1 MHVPHNPWLEAMRD
15 FGVIAAADLAAIGAH
30 EAISKKYTNLP
41 TFQPMAKEARLA
53 VTKSLRG
60 LAARDAAYTRGISNM
75 PSGKGSR
82 VITKTA
88 GVAEDQA
95 RVSQFQHDSRHNKL
109 RWATPEASQAIQS
122 AATAGAAYAATKGL
136 AHMIPSAG
144 AAAPWLAGAAGLYS
158 ATDYGKK
165 VSAHESRGN
174 KLMAAIIRDQARQTD
189 ERIKQAQEQRD
200 PNYVRAGAVGAATG
214 ATIGGV
220 LGAGAG
226 AHLGANLGDIKWGL
240 SDSSKKSLAQDAVDG
255 VKTIAKSSWKGAK
268 VGGAVGAVALGALG
282 AKKFIDGERQRTKQ
296 ANIVEELAEEGFNH
310 AVNHKLFHSGHQ
322 KHPNKY
328 IEKVAE
334 WNDRGAFMGGAAG
347 MLTGDIVHDLTHAG
361 PELLSKKNLAYMTGG
376 ALLGTALG
384 GLSPHEKRAFFGAA
398 MRSLGQAKNVA
409 SHLAKPKIDVAKNA
423 FKNATKIE
431 KGIAGGVA
439 GTVAIGSF
447 AAGRT
452 SKGDNSNQIKQANVV
467 DGAIHAGH
475 GILNHLGN
483 TMGHLSGGHVKKYVA
498 TNARK
503 TTQAELDALHKMDD
517 DSMLKEFLPDS
528 KEHAALVDLIQRRK
542 GARALAG
549 GAAAYGVYNKVTG
562 APNGTAY

>member
-1 MHVPHNPWLEAMRD
+1 MHVPHNPWLDALRD

-41 TFQPMAKEARLA
+41 TFQPMAKEAHLA

-165 VSAHESRGN
+165 VSAHENRIN
-174 KLMAAIIRDQARQTD
+174 KTMAAIIRNEA
-189 ERIKQAQEQRD
+189 
-200 PNYVRAGAVGAATG
+200 
-214 ATIGGV
+214 
-220 LGAGAG
+220 
-226 AHLGANLGDIKWGL
+226 
-240 SDSSKKSLAQDAVDG
+240 LA
-255 VKTIAKSSWKGAK
+255 
-268 VGGAVGAVALGALG
+268 
-282 AKKFIDGERQRTKQ
+282 KQ

-334 WNDRGAFMGGAAG
+334 WNDRGAFMG
-347 MLTGDIVHDLTHAG
+347 
-361 PELLSKKNLAYMTGG
+361 
-376 ALLGTALG
+376 TALG
-384 GLSPHEKRAFFGAA
+384 GLSPHEKKAFFGAA
-398 MRSLGQAKNVA
+398 IRSLGQAKNVA

>member
-1 MHVPHNPWLEAMRD
+1 MQPVYKIVQQAPHNPWLEAMRD

-136 AHMIPSAG
+136 AHMVPSAG

-165 VSAHESRGN
+165 VSAHENRIN
-174 KLMAAIIRDQARQTD
+174 KTMAAIIRNEA
-189 ERIKQAQEQRD
+189 
-200 PNYVRAGAVGAATG
+200 
-214 ATIGGV
+214 
-220 LGAGAG
+220 
-226 AHLGANLGDIKWGL
+226 
-240 SDSSKKSLAQDAVDG
+240 LA
-255 VKTIAKSSWKGAK
+255 
-268 VGGAVGAVALGALG
+268 
-282 AKKFIDGERQRTKQ
+282 KQ
-296 ANIVEELAEEGFNH
+296 ANIVGELAEEGFNH

-376 ALLGTALG
+376 ALRGTALG
-384 GLSPHEKRAFFGAA
+384 GLSPHEKKAFFGAA
-398 MRSLGQAKNVA
+398 IRSLGQAKNVA

-467 DGAIHAGH
+467 DGVIHAGH

-503 TTQAELDALHKMDD
+503 TTQAELDALHAMDD

-562 APNGTAY
+562 APNGTVH

>member
-1 MHVPHNPWLEAMRD
+1 MHVPHNPWLDALRD

-41 TFQPMAKEARLA
+41 TFQPMAKEAHLA

-95 RVSQFQHDSRHNKL
+95 RVAQFQHDSKHNKL

-122 AATAGAAYAATKGL
+122 AAAAGAAYAATKGL
-136 AHMIPSAG
+136 SHMIPSAG

-165 VSAHESRGN
+165 VSAHENRIN
-174 KLMAAIIRDQARQTD
+174 KTMSSIIRSEA
-189 ERIKQAQEQRD
+189 
-200 PNYVRAGAVGAATG
+200 
-214 ATIGGV
+214 
-220 LGAGAG
+220 
-226 AHLGANLGDIKWGL
+226 
-240 SDSSKKSLAQDAVDG
+240 LA
-255 VKTIAKSSWKGAK
+255 
-268 VGGAVGAVALGALG
+268 
-282 AKKFIDGERQRTKQ
+282 KQ

-328 IEKVAE
+328 IEKVAFMAE
-334 WNDRGAFMGGAAG
+334 AMKSIRGAGKKVMDTAKSIKENPENAKVVGKEIADGA
-347 MLTGDIVHDLTHAG
+347 
-361 PELLSKKNLAYMTGG
+361 KKAWSTSTNTQ
-376 ALLGTALG
+376 
-384 GLSPHEKRAFFGAA
+384 R
-398 MRSLGQAKNVA
+398 
-409 SHLAKPKIDVAKNA
+409 
-423 FKNATKIE
+423 
-431 KGIAGGVA
+431 GIAGTAAVGA
-439 GTVAIGSF
+439 F
-447 AAGRT
+447 AAGRM

-467 DGAIHAGH
+467 DGVIHAGH

-562 APNGTAY
+562 APNGTVH